1 MKSFRYTDLDRYRVP
16 YAIAKASEEPGYL
29 ANKFALI
36 REQQARDEAERAE
49 KLRPMKKALGK

>member
-1 MKSFRYTDLDRYRVP
+1 MKSPRYTDLDRYRVP
-16 YAIAKASEEPGYL
+16 YATAKASEEPGYL
-29 ANKFALI
+29 ATKFALM